1 VNIQQCKKALVS
13 LLPGLLLALS
23 LFWFIYRFYWTLG
36 YTVGVMNDEAEHLV
50 IAMMLK
56 AGGHLYGDIFSQHGP
71 FAYLISQVIYFLTNS
86 LDFRNYRIVVGL
98 LYLLS
103 ALAIIFSPVFR
114 CGWQRFVSAAI
125 FLALAASYAP
135 SWHGHMFIY
144 YNLAGCL
151 FLIAFVQVL
160 LPVWFSIKVGKVP
173 LFLGAYASP

>member
-1 VNIQQCKKALVS
+1 MSRI
-13 LLPGLLLALS
+13 
-23 LFWFIYRFYWTLG
+23 
-36 YTVGVMNDEAEHLV
+36 
-50 IAMMLK
+50 
-56 AGGHLYGDIFSQHGP
+56 
-71 FAYLISQVIYFLTNS
+71 
-86 LDFRNYRIVVGL
+86 RIVVGL

-173 LFLGAYASP
+173 LFLGGLCFSLIFFLAYSYVVALFCGFLLVSCMKKAGISRNNQLTRAIEVGGNHHTFCILTYLYHNIIV